1 MSSRLPV
8 HSLSTVIFHTAHA
21 PDAYEK
27 LVPWAAN
34 VLNDLYSK
42 TTLCLRCDAAVI
54 AQIALYLA
62 VRHFTLPEP
71 KIDLAAAVE
80 GDGGGDKA
88 KKLPGTWREVFGLGN
103 DAQTFCEYL
112 SYGSSR
118 RKCEKGRS
126 PAG

>member
-1 MSSRLPV
+1 MSRSQSCRLILFP
-8 HSLSTVIFHTAHA
+8 HHQAYA

-42 TTLCLRCDAAVI
+42 TTLCLRCEAAVI

-71 KIDLAAAVE
+71 KSDSAAA
-80 GDGGGDKA
+80 GGGGGGGDKA
-88 KKLPGTWREVFGLGN
+88 KKPPGTWREVFGLGD
-103 DAQTFCEYL
+103 DAQTFCEYH
-112 SYGSSR
+112 GSS
-118 RKCEKGRS
+118 GREREEVEEQR
-126 PAG
+126 GG